1 MPHALVKVSSES
13 PGEITV
19 PARKMSDIW
28 RSLPNGQPILMEQVG
43 DKVKIK
49 TGGSSFTLST
59 IPASEFPEGL
69 GEANDR
75 TIQIDG
81 SEFRKAVEEVAFAM
95 AQQDVRYFLNG
106 MLIEVGEGK
115 IKLVATDGHRLA
127 MSEIKISE
135 GPSQADVKRAII
147 PRKAVLELLKVLD
160 GSESF
165 SLSISNKLI
174 TVKAGAYNFTTKL
187 VEGQFPD
194 YKKVV
199 PRDGNVRFAIDRQ
212 AFREALQRVS
222 ILSNEKYRG
231 VRLQLGDNSLKIQAN
246 NPEQEEAEEVLEVSY
261 QGDSL
266 EIGFN
271 VGYLLDVLGTIS
283 ALEAQL
289 TLSDGNSS
297 VLMEGVEGSN
307 SLYVVM
313 PMRL

>member
-1 MPHALVKVSSES
+1 MKIKVDKDLLIDSLQLISNVVERRQTLPVLSNLRLVVKEETLEMVGTDLEIELHALVKVSSES

-28 RSLPNGQPILMEQVG
+28 RSLPSGQPILMEQVG

-49 TGGSSFTLST
+49 SGGSSFTLST

-81 SEFRKAVEEVAFAM
+81 SDFRKAVEEVAFAM

-127 MSEIKISE
+127 MTEIKISE
-135 GPSQADVKRAII
+135 DPSQADVKRVII
-147 PRKAVLELLKVLD
+147 PRKGVLELLKVLD

-174 TVKAGAYNFTTKL
+174 T
-187 VEGQFPD
+187 
-194 YKKVV
+194 
-199 PRDGNVRFAIDRQ
+199 
-212 AFREALQRVS
+212 
-222 ILSNEKYRG
+222 
-231 VRLQLGDNSLKIQAN
+231 
-246 NPEQEEAEEVLEVSY
+246 
-261 QGDSL
+261 
-266 EIGFN
+266 
-271 VGYLLDVLGTIS
+271 
-283 ALEAQL
+283 
-289 TLSDGNSS
+289 
-297 VLMEGVEGSN
+297 
-307 SLYVVM
+307 
-313 PMRL
+313 